1 MTFLKKKTGFKNT
14 ENNAITCL
22 CRRTVLLS
30 LSQNSKVFH
39 GILIRGGVVERY
51 LAR

>member
-1 MTFLKKKTGFKNT
+1 MP
-14 ENNAITCL
+14 
-22 CRRTVLLS
+22 VLS

-51 LAR
+51 LADEFDLVVSNFFRSKALL